1 MLDHCCCFLQE
12 GNTALHIA
20 AIHGHST
27 VAKLLIQ
34 NGSGV
39 DIKNKVGGKP
49 LHYYILIV
57 LWGFMIISI
66 IFICINIMTA
76 HNSV

>member
-1 MLDHCCCFLQE
+1 M
-12 GNTALHIA
+12 HIA

-34 NGSGV
+34 IGSDV
-39 DIKNKVGGKP
+39 DIKNKVGEKP
-49 LHYYILIV
+49 LYYCFV
-57 LWGFMIISI
+57 GFYDY
-66 IFICINIMTA
+66 IFIHVCINIMTA

>member
-1 MLDHCCCFLQE
+1 MFHYCCCFLQE

-20 AIHGHST
+20 AIHGRST

-34 NGSGV
+34 NGSDA
-39 DIKNKVGGKP
+39 DIKNKVGEKP

-57 LWGFMIISI
+57 LWGFTIISI
-66 IFICINIMTA
+66 IFI
-76 HNSV
+76 